1 MPNLDTTE
9 QGTILG
15 QVDGKDNRAGNVNA
29 GNAMEMQNDA
39 NPGMPLGG
47 PPHTIIGDAPV
58 VVFIG
63 PSGCGKSMV
72 LMSLVEYIRRKTDY
86 SVAPDMNYN
95 AVDPQ
100 YVNNCNDFSGILNQ
114 TAGLGLNVPKPVLPG
129 TLNEILVNVYSAA
142 TGNKLRLL
150 EAPGEHFFEVNDPGR
165 GMANYL
171 NTIISNGHRAHPVYY
186 VMLLDLYTTYGNLPL
201 INNAALR
208 LLYEQRLVYIYRNG
222 FSKSRGDR
230 IILLHNKFD
239 KNMFPGTGKR
249 GMNRLLNDFYGDIK
263 KEFNHKFLFWDIP
276 DYNMLPYVSGRN
288 FTNVENNNGDV
299 IGQTYTADDAVMG
312 YAEMLWRALTDRF

>member
-1 MPNLDTTE
+1 MPKLDTTE

-47 PPHTIIGDAPV
+47 TRHKIEGNAPV

-72 LMSLVEYIRRKTDY
+72 LMSLVEYVRSNTSY
-86 SVAPDMNYN
+86 SVAPDMDYN
-95 AVDPQ
+95 ADDPN
-100 YVNNCNDFSGILNQ
+100 YVNNCNVFKKILDQ
-114 TAGLGLNVPKPVLPG
+114 TANLGLNTPKPVLPG
-129 TLNEILVNVYSAA
+129 TLNEILVDIYDK
-142 TGNKLRLL
+142 GDGKKLRLL
-150 EAPGEHFFEVNDPGR
+150 EAPGEHFFDVNDPDK

-171 NTIISNGHRAHPVYY
+171 NAVISTGQNAHPVYY
-186 VMLLDLYTTYGNLPL
+186 VMLLDLYTMYGNSPL
-201 INNAALR
+201 QRNNNLR
-208 LLYEQRLVYIYRNG
+208 LSYAQRLIEIYKEG

-230 IILLHNKFD
+230 IILLYNKFD
-239 KNMFPGTGKR
+239 KNKSNDSRKKVMKQ
-249 GMNRLLNDFYGDIK
+249 LLDDYYGDIK

-276 DYNMLPYVSGRN
+276 DYKMLPYVSGRA
-288 FTNVENNNGDV
+288 FTNVKNYNGDV
-299 IGQTYTADDAVMG
+299 IGQTYTADAGIMAK
-312 YAEMLWRALTDRF
+312 AEDLWKALTDRF